1 MKRMKKVVMIGL
13 TVLISVAFVT
23 AVFAQAPAPEKK
35 AKAQKFTGEVV
46 KVDEAV
52 IVVKTKMGEE
62 TFEIKDAK
70 WVGYKDGK
78 EVKAGDVV
86 DVTAVDMQGKKVAKS
101 VAKGKKPAAEKPAA
115 APEKAPAPAPA
126 KPF

>member
-78 EVKAGDVV
+78 EVKAGNVV

-101 VAKGKKPAAEKPAA
+101 VAKGKKPAAEK
-115 APEKAPAPAPA
+115 APAPAPA